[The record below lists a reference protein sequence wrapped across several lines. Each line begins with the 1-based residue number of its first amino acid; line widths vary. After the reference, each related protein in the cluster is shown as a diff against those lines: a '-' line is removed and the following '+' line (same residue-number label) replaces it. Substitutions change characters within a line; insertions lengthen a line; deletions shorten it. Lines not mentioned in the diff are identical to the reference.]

1 MISYKEKVKVVFV
14 LLVVVCVDFYMI
26 LIVYLFM
33 SIYRFVFSLSNFGL
47 LIYREVYMFVWYYN
61 FYVDK
66 VELGGFGNLKYFDSC
81 FLVWIV
87 IVWR

>member
-33 SIYRFVFSLSNFGL
+33 SIYRFVFSLNNFGL
-47 LIYREVYMFVWYYN
+47 LIYREIYMFLWYYN

-66 VELGGFGNLKYFDSC
+66 VELGGLGNLKYFDSC

>member
-47 LIYREVYMFVWYYN
+47 LIYREIYMFLRYCN

>member
-33 SIYRFVFSLSNFGL
+33 SIYRFVFSLNNFGL
-47 LIYREVYMFVWYYN
+47 LIYREIYMFVWYYN

-66 VELGGFGNLKYFDSC
+66 VKLGGFGNLKYFDSC
-81 FLVWIV
+81 F
-87 IVWR
+87 